1 MNFVFYIDRISYYQ
15 STSEYKMLKNIQIS
29 NYSRISKDASPQ
41 LDSLRGLSALIVL
54 FAHANQILV
63 APTTMSFFGIGGL
76 LAQGAVMVFF
86 VLSGFLIGKSLT
98 RNIHQNSQL
107 DIRTYLIDRF
117 NRIYPPFLYSLIIV
131 GILYALAPFLF
142 NTHSLAYMPTE
153 QYLARQSFEITPSS
167 VFSSLFF
174 LNGFIGET
182 ISVNGPLW
190 SLSYE
195 VWYYI
200 IAALMLKS
208 SKPGYAIATAL
219 LVIILGFL
227 NTDFIV
233 HSVIW
238 FLGLL
243 LCILHNNNIFNQ
255 KLNKLFYFF
264 GFTGTLIFS
273 YLFLATQYNLPTVN
287 LTFLNNSSLILY
299 KLSLGLLTTCFIY
312 SLLRGTKKFTT
323 LFKGASSYSYT
334 LYIIHFPILL
344 FIFGIT
350 QLNIQGNLVL
360 TSLVYIFSCALI
372 LIISKLS
379 ARKVENMKLLK

>member
-1 MNFVFYIDRISYYQ
+1 M
-15 STSEYKMLKNIQIS
+15 QIKS
-29 NYSRISKDASPQ
+29 LSPHQ
-41 LDSLRGLSALIVL
+41 QKL
-54 FAHANQILV
+54 
-63 APTTMSFFGIGGL
+63 FFGVAGL

-98 RNIHQNSQL
+98 RNIHQNNILNISS
-107 DIRTYLIDRF
+107 YLIDRF
-117 NRIYPPFLYSLIIV
+117 NRIYPPLIFSLIIV
-131 GILYALAPFLF
+131 GVLYFIAPYCFVT
-142 NTHSLAYMPTE
+142 NSLEFTASD
-153 QYLARQSFEITPSS
+153 QYLARQSFEITLSS
-167 VFSSLFF
+167 VLSSAFF

-208 SKPGYAIATAL
+208 SKLGYAIATAL

-312 SLLRGTKKFTT
+312 SLLRGTKKFAT